1 MFSLLVRRLI
11 PNSADCHDPEVRR
24 RCGMLSGLVGIALNL
39 LLCAGKFLAGLL
51 SGSIAITA
59 DAFNNL
65 SDAGSSL
72 ITFFGCR
79 LAGRKPDREHPFGY
93 GRMETIAGFVVA
105 LLVVLMGLELGKSSV
120 EKILHPDTVQ
130 SGPVVVGILLA
141 SILVKLYM
149 FAYNR
154 SYGKKMDSAAMRV
167 TATDSLSD
175 VASTSA
181 VLASVLVSRLTG
193 WNIDGWCGILVAAAV
208 FWAGCGAAKDTISTL
223 LGGPPDPALVKQI
236 EDIVLSYGEIHGIH
250 DLVVHDYG
258 LGRLLVS
265 LHAEVPADENVLTLH
280 DAIDRAE
287 LELADKLGCEAVIH
301 MDPIDTN
308 DDAVNEK
315 RRQLEDLIR
324 EIAPDV
330 TIHDFRMV
338 PGDTHTN
345 LIFDAVV
352 PPEFDRSADELHRD
366 IEARVQDK
374 WPECRCVIH
383 MDRSYL

>member
-1 MFSLLVRRLI
+1 M
-11 PNSADCHDPEVRR
+11 
-24 RCGMLSGLVGIALNL
+24 
-39 LLCAGKFLAGLL
+39 
-51 SGSIAITA
+51 
-59 DAFNNL
+59 
-65 SDAGSSL
+65 
-72 ITFFGCR
+72 
-79 LAGRKPDREHPFGY
+79 
-93 GRMETIAGFVVA
+93 
-105 LLVVLMGLELGKSSV
+105 
-120 EKILHPDTVQ
+120 
-130 SGPVVVGILLA
+130 
-141 SILVKLYM
+141 
-149 FAYNR
+149 
-154 SYGKKMDSAAMRV
+154 
-167 TATDSLSD
+167 
-175 VASTSA
+175 
-181 VLASVLVSRLTG
+181 
-193 WNIDGWCGILVAAAV
+193 
-208 FWAGCGAAKDTISTL
+208 
-223 LGGPPDPALVKQI
+223 
-236 EDIVLSYGEIHGIH
+236 LSYGEIHGIH

-287 LELADKLGCEAVIH
+287 LELADKLGCEAAIH

-315 RRQLEDLIR
+315 RRQVEDLIR

>member
-1 MFSLLVRRLI
+1 MFSLLVRRCI
-11 PNSADCHDPEVRR
+11 PNSTDSHDPEVRR
-24 RCGMLSGLVGIALNL
+24 RCGMLSGLVGIVLNL
-39 LLCAGKFLAGLL
+39 LLCTGKFLAGLL
-51 SGSIAITA
+51 SDSIAITA

-72 ITFFGCR
+72 ITFLGCR
-79 LAGRKPDREHPFGY
+79 LAGKKPDREHPFGY

-105 LLVVLMGLELGKSSV
+105 LLVILMGLELGKSSV
-120 EKILHPDTVQ
+120 EKIMHPAPVQ
-130 SGPVVVGILLA
+130 SGALVVGILIA

-149 FAYNR
+149 FLYNR
-154 SYGKKMDSAAMRV
+154 SYGRKMDSSAMRV

-175 VASTSA
+175 AASTA
-181 VLASVLVSRLTG
+181 VVLASVLVSRLTG
-193 WNIDGWCGILVAAAV
+193 WNIDGWCGVLVAVAV
-208 FWAGCGAAKDTISTL
+208 LWAGCGAAKDTISAL

-236 EDIVLSYGEIHGIH
+236 EEIVLSYDEIHGIH
-250 DLVVHDYG
+250 DLVIHDYG
-258 LGRLLVS
+258 LGRLLIS

-287 LELADKLGCEAVIH
+287 LELADRLGCEAVIH

-315 RRQLEDLIR
+315 RHQVEAVIR
-324 EIAPDV
+324 EIDPNV

-352 PPEFDRSADELHRD
+352 PPEFDRSADELRRD
-366 IEARVQDK
+366 IETRVREK
-374 WPECRCVIH
+374 WPDCQCVIH

>member
-105 LLVVLMGLELGKSSV
+105 LLVILMGLELGKSSV
-120 EKILHPDTVQ
+120 EKILHPDVIQ
-130 SGPVVVGILLA
+130 SGPVV
-141 SILVKLYM
+141 
-149 FAYNR
+149 
-154 SYGKKMDSAAMRV
+154 
-167 TATDSLSD
+167 
-175 VASTSA
+175 
-181 VLASVLVSRLTG
+181 
-193 WNIDGWCGILVAAAV
+193 DGWCGVLVAAAV
-208 FWAGCGAAKDTISTL
+208 LWAGCGAAKDTISAL
-223 LGGPPDPALVKQI
+223 LGGPPDPALVKRI

-315 RRQLEDLIR
+315 RRQVENLIR

-352 PPEFDRSADELHRD
+352 PPEFDRSADELRRD
-366 IEARVQDK
+366 IEARVQDR

>member
-11 PNSADCHDPEVRR
+11 PNSANSHDPEVRR
-24 RCGMLSGLVGIALNL
+24 RCGMLSGLLGIVLNL
-39 LLCAGKFLAGLL
+39 LLCTGKFLAGLL
-51 SGSIAITA
+51 SGSIAIVA

-72 ITFFGCR
+72 ITFLGCR
-79 LAGRKPDREHPFGY
+79 LAGKKPDREHPFGY

-105 LLVVLMGLELGKSSV
+105 LLVILMGLELGKSSV
-120 EKILHPDTVQ
+120 EKILHPAPVQ
-130 SGPVVVGILLA
+130 SGALVLGILIA

-149 FAYNR
+149 FLYNR
-154 SYGKKMDSAAMRV
+154 SYGRRMDSSAMRV

-175 VASTSA
+175 AASTA
-181 VLASVLVSRLTG
+181 VVLAALLVNRLTG

-208 FWAGCGAAKDTISTL
+208 LWAGCGAAKDTISAL

-236 EDIVLSYGEIHGIH
+236 EEIVLSYDEIHGIH
-250 DLVVHDYG
+250 DLVIHDYG
-258 LGRLLVS
+258 LGRLLIS
-265 LHAEVPADENVLTLH
+265 LHAEVPSDENVLTLH

-315 RRQLEDLIR
+315 RRQVEAVIR
-324 EIAPDV
+324 EIDPNV

-352 PPEFDRSADELHRD
+352 PPEFDRSADELRQD
-366 IEARVQDK
+366 IITRVQAK
-374 WPECRCVIH
+374 WPDCQCVIH

>member
-105 LLVVLMGLELGKSSV
+105 LLVILMGLELGKSSV
-120 EKILHPDTVQ
+120 EKILHPDVIQ
-130 SGPVVVGILLA
+130 SGPV
-141 SILVKLYM
+141 
-149 FAYNR
+149 
-154 SYGKKMDSAAMRV
+154 AAMQV

-193 WNIDGWCGILVAAAV
+193 WNIDGWCGVLVAAAV
-208 FWAGCGAAKDTISTL
+208 LWAGCGAAKDTISAL
-223 LGGPPDPALVKQI
+223 LGGPPDPALVKRI

-315 RRQLEDLIR
+315 RRQVENLIR

-352 PPEFDRSADELHRD
+352 PPEFDRSADELRRD
-366 IEARVQDK
+366 IEARVQDR

>member
-1 MFSLLVRRLI
+1 M
-11 PNSADCHDPEVRR
+11 
-24 RCGMLSGLVGIALNL
+24 
-39 LLCAGKFLAGLL
+39 
-51 SGSIAITA
+51 
-59 DAFNNL
+59 
-65 SDAGSSL
+65 
-72 ITFFGCR
+72 
-79 LAGRKPDREHPFGY
+79 
-93 GRMETIAGFVVA
+93 
-105 LLVVLMGLELGKSSV
+105 
-120 EKILHPDTVQ
+120 
-130 SGPVVVGILLA
+130 
-141 SILVKLYM
+141 
-149 FAYNR
+149 
-154 SYGKKMDSAAMRV
+154 
-167 TATDSLSD
+167 
-175 VASTSA
+175 
-181 VLASVLVSRLTG
+181 
-193 WNIDGWCGILVAAAV
+193 
-208 FWAGCGAAKDTISTL
+208 
-223 LGGPPDPALVKQI
+223 
-236 EDIVLSYGEIHGIH
+236 
-250 DLVVHDYG
+250 
-258 LGRLLVS
+258 
-265 LHAEVPADENVLTLH
+265 PADENVLTLH

-374 WPECRCVIH
+374 WPEYRCVIH

>member
-1 MFSLLVRRLI
+1 MEQLVRVKETYDDGTALVFRI
-11 PNSADCHDPEVRR
+11 RESACSGDCHK
-24 RCGMLSGLVGIALNL
+24 CS
-39 LLCAGKFLAGLL
+39 
-51 SGSIAITA
+51 
-59 DAFNNL
+59 
-65 SDAGSSL
+65 
-72 ITFFGCR
+72 
-79 LAGRKPDREHPFGY
+79 
-93 GRMETIAGFVVA
+93 
-105 LLVVLMGLELGKSSV
+105 
-120 EKILHPDTVQ
+120 
-130 SGPVVVGILLA
+130 
-141 SILVKLYM
+141 
-149 FAYNR
+149 
-154 SYGKKMDSAAMRV
+154 
-167 TATDSLSD
+167 
-175 VASTSA
+175 
-181 VLASVLVSRLTG
+181 
-193 WNIDGWCGILVAAAV
+193 
-208 FWAGCGAAKDTISTL
+208 GCGAAKDTISAL
-223 LGGPPDPALVKQI
+223 LGGPPDPALVKRI
-236 EDIVLSYGEIHGIH
+236 EGIVLSYGEIHGIH

-315 RRQLEDLIR
+315 RRQVEALIR

-352 PPEFDRSADELHRD
+352 PPEFDRSADELRRD
-366 IEARVQDK
+366 IEARVQDR